1 MSGRSIHAATSGC
14 ARVAGPFIL
23 FHRMSV
29 DSETSTVAV
38 IRDALRRA
46 AGVVRRVIGAPDYER
61 YVAHVR
67 ACHPGT
73 TPMSQMEFERAR
85 LEQRYSQPG
94 QRCC

>member
-1 MSGRSIHAATSGC
+1 MRADNG
-14 ARVAGPFIL
+14 
-23 FHRMSV
+23 
-29 DSETSTVAV
+29 TSTVAA
-38 IRDALRRA
+38 IRNAVRRA

-67 ACHPGT
+67 ACHPGM
-73 TPMSQMEFERAR
+73 TPMSQVEFERAR

>member
-1 MSGRSIHAATSGC
+1 MRADSG
-14 ARVAGPFIL
+14 
-23 FHRMSV
+23 
-29 DSETSTVAV
+29 TSTFDT
-38 IRDALRRA
+38 IRDAVRRA
-46 AGVVRRVIGAPDYER
+46 ARVVRRVIGAPDYER